1 MHKLLVMQYSSY
13 IIFLLSF
20 AEISRLTQGRTQRLK
35 KGGAGTQ
42 ISSRVDAAVRRAQ
55 RAEFFS
61 RTYNAQ
67 RSRKVWGHAPI

>member
-1 MHKLLVMQYSSY
+1 MNIVRGD
-13 IIFLLSF
+13 IF
-20 AEISRLTQGRTQRLK
+20 
-35 KGGAGTQ
+35 GGDTIHYDTGTQ

-67 RSRKVWGHAPI
+67 RSRKVWGHAPT

>member
-1 MHKLLVMQYSSY
+1 MVKELTYHRY
-13 IIFLLSF
+13 LSVV
-20 AEISRLTQGRTQRLK
+20 ALIKPDEIVRETMQGRTQRLK

-42 ISSRVDAAVRRAQ
+42 SRVGAAMRRAQ